1 VGDGPVLVASPR
13 TIPPFLA
20 PDGEHLQLLS
30 HSRSSRLPWLRR
42 RAPATGEAALD
53 CRRQGHPPPRSAR
66 AERRDRR
73 VHHSDA
79 WGRVCRAPQGCC
91 SAPCAISRPRPP
103 CSCRSMKK
111 QMAVTTFTVHSL
123 RIHGCTELSDV
134 DTRDNLS
141 FQPKKAINTDYLGS
155 VDQKLQGII
164 TILFLVM
171 PTLNKSSDACQEHP
185 LAPAIIALPC
195 RCILLVRSISTSVH
209 KALSLAAAACIYVFL
224 HSNKSS
230 RNDSN
235 DCKLQR

>member
-1 VGDGPVLVASPR
+1 
-13 TIPPFLA
+13 
-20 PDGEHLQLLS
+20 
-30 HSRSSRLPWLRR
+30 
-42 RAPATGEAALD
+42 
-53 CRRQGHPPPRSAR
+53 
-66 AERRDRR
+66 

-155 VDQKLQGII
+155 VDHLISSNANTEQKFRRLSR
-164 TILFLVM
+164 T
-171 PTLNKSSDACQEHP
+171 
-185 LAPAIIALPC
+185 
-195 RCILLVRSISTSVH
+195 STSTGNH
-209 KALSLAAAACIYVFL
+209 CSPLSLHLVGQI
-224 HSNKSS
+224 H
-230 RNDSN
+230 
-235 DCKLQR
+235 